1 MHQARGLVCA
11 VVVLSALSAAA
22 CSGGRDVDV
31 SGDVSAQAGVSV
43 TGPIQL
49 NFLDV
54 VNDTDPP
61 KSAATTKLDAL
72 GTFDQKVNVSGD
84 TVRVFALVDANG
96 DGKCTAGE
104 PWAKADAKIGDDDK
118 VDQVAL
124 TLAPGTCPTD
134 VGE

>member
-1 MHQARGLVCA
+1 MLRGKTLSCQM
-11 VVVLSALSAAA
+11 VVLSLLAAVG

-31 SGDVSAQAGVSV
+31 SGDVSAAPAVLV
-43 TGPIQL
+43 TGPIKL

-61 KSAATTKLDAL
+61 KSAATTTLDEL
-72 GTFDQKVNVSGD
+72 GPFEQKVSVSGD
-84 TVRVFALVDANG
+84 TVRVFALIDANG

-104 PWAKADAKIGDDDK
+104 AWAEADAPVGADDK
-118 VDQVAL
+118 VAAVAL